1 MIFIKRIKYKNIIP
15 KFERIKKNYSRQLIH
30 LAIVILLFIA
40 NLNII
45 TLKRMNGALK
55 YINQNQS
62 NNYKVKCYLP
72 IDEPKIKLY

>member
-45 TLKRMNGALK
+45 NTYYYN
-55 YINQNQS
+55 
-62 NNYKVKCYLP
+62 
-72 IDEPKIKLY
+72 